1 MQKTIE
7 IAKCTLA
14 DMFEIR
20 KEDFDLITRKR
31 PIIEARR
38 FLIYF
43 LVNELGVKFSYVSKY
58 IKSIRSHATAM
69 HHFYKM
75 IDLMEM
81 KHEEQTKI
89 NYIKFKNLMLE
100 KGLDK
105 LEKELQ
111 KQLELKKV
119 VNWNISQLKE
129 MINEA

>member
-1 MQKTIE
+1 
-7 IAKCTLA
+7 
-14 DMFEIR
+14 
-20 KEDFDLITRKR
+20 
-31 PIIEARR
+31 
-38 FLIYF
+38 
-43 LVNELGVKFSYVSKY
+43 
-58 IKSIRSHATAM
+58 
-69 HHFYKM
+69 
-75 IDLMEM
+75 MEM